1 VNERRIPEPEAD
13 NGMSVLL
20 KYYIRKIFSKIK
32 TSEKVKEKAAP
43 TRKMGRK
50 GQDVRKIA

>member
-1 VNERRIPEPEAD
+1 MNEGYLIRRRKTK
-13 NGMSVLL
+13 MSVLL
-20 KYYIRKIFSKIK
+20 RYYIRKIFSKIK

-50 GQDVRKIA
+50 GQDGRKIG